1 MKTVPRV
8 DVHLK
13 NLVDPISVSP
23 NCKIT
28 ISKFLKIPKNQ
39 ICTVI

>member
-1 MKTVPRV
+1 MKTAPRV

-13 NLVDPISVSP
+13 IIVVPKSVSP
-23 NCKIT
+23 NFKIT